1 MEGFDPKGAVKV
13 LGEYEAEAPEVF
25 GIPTSTGLDG
35 LFYKL
40 VREGDGWRKEPL
52 NGIPFRSVINI
63 TGEPDTGKSV
73 FAEQFAAYQAG
84 RGYKV
89 CFVTVEAPAQFLFG
103 AVRSKAEVL
112 GVPFEE
118 VQENLVVVD
127 AAGNPAIRE
136 NLHNF
141 VETLRYAVE
150 KFGTKST
157 VIDSITGLYEHKE
170 VMARQVVRLVFN
182 ELKKLGQTAILIS
195 QKRSLQSSESAEAAG
210 GLAVAHIVDGT
221 IVVGKILIASRWD
234 AQLYGMP
241 IGSLIRT
248 IRIDGCRMVPHDT
261 RTWVFRIDDRGLIEL
276 IEPLENLISRAQG
289 KEVSKGAGGGRS

>member
-13 LGEYEAEAPEVF
+13 LGEYEDQAPEVL

-35 LFYKL
+35 LFYRL
-40 VREGDGWRKEPL
+40 VRDGEGWRREPL
-52 NGIPFRSVINI
+52 NGIPFRSVINL

-73 FAEQFAAYQAG
+73 LVEQFAAYQAG

-112 GVPFEE
+112 GLSFDD

-136 NLHNF
+136 NLYNF
-141 VETLRYAVE
+141 LETLKYAVE

-157 VIDSITGLYEHKE
+157 VIDSVTGLYEHRE
-170 VMARQVVRLVFN
+170 IMARQVVRAVFN
-182 ELKKLGQTAILIS
+182 ELKKLGQTAILVS
-195 QKRSLQSSESAEAAG
+195 QKRSAQSSESAEAAG

-221 IVVGKILIASRWD
+221 IVMGKVLITNRWE
-234 AQLYGMP
+234 AQLYGTP
-241 IGSLIRT
+241 IGSVVRT
-248 IRIDGCRMVPHDT
+248 IRIDGCRMVPHDP
-261 RTWVFRIDDRGLIEL
+261 RTWVFRIDERGLIEL
-276 IEPLENLISRAQG
+276 TEPLEDLISRAQA
-289 KEVSKGAGGGRS
+289 KEVRKSAGGG

>member
-13 LGEYEAEAPEVF
+13 LGEYEGQAPEVL

-35 LFYKL
+35 LFYRL
-40 VREGDGWRKEPL
+40 VRDGEGWRREPL
-52 NGIPFRSVINI
+52 NGIPFRSVINL

-73 FAEQFAAYQAG
+73 LVEQFAAYQAG

-112 GVPFEE
+112 GLSFDD

-136 NLHNF
+136 NLYNF
-141 VETLRYAVE
+141 LETLKYAVE

-157 VIDSITGLYEHKE
+157 VIDSITGLYEHRE
-170 VMARQVVRLVFN
+170 IMARQVVRAVFN
-182 ELKKLGQTAILIS
+182 ELKKLGQTAILVS
-195 QKRSLQSSESAEAAG
+195 QKRSAQSSESAEAAG

-221 IVVGKILIASRWD
+221 IVMGKVLITNRWE
-234 AQLYGMP
+234 AQLYGTP
-241 IGSLIRT
+241 IGSVVRT
-248 IRIDGCRMVPHDT
+248 IRIDGCRMVPHDP
-261 RTWVFRIDDRGLIEL
+261 RTWVFRIDERGLIEL
-276 IEPLENLISRAQG
+276 TKPLEDLISRAQA
-289 KEVSKGAGGGRS
+289 KEVRRSAGGG

>member
-13 LGEYEAEAPEVF
+13 LGEYEGQAPEVL

-35 LFYKL
+35 LFYRL
-40 VREGDGWRKEPL
+40 VRDGEGWRREPL
-52 NGIPFRSVINI
+52 NGIPFRSVINL

-73 FAEQFAAYQAG
+73 LVEQFAAYQAG

-112 GVPFEE
+112 GLSFDD

-136 NLHNF
+136 NLYNF
-141 VETLRYAVE
+141 LETLKYAVE

-157 VIDSITGLYEHKE
+157 VIDSVTGLYEHRE
-170 VMARQVVRLVFN
+170 IMARQVVRAVFN
-182 ELKKLGQTAILIS
+182 ELKKLGQTAILVS
-195 QKRSLQSSESAEAAG
+195 QKRSAQSSESAEAAG

-221 IVVGKILIASRWD
+221 IVMGKVLITNRWE
-234 AQLYGMP
+234 AQLYGTP
-241 IGSLIRT
+241 IGSVVRT
-248 IRIDGCRMVPHDT
+248 IRIDGCRMVPHDP
-261 RTWVFRIDDRGLIEL
+261 RTWVFRIDERGLIEL
-276 IEPLENLISRAQG
+276 TEPLEDLISRAQA
-289 KEVSKGAGGGRS
+289 KEVRRSAGGG